1 MTTGSLK
8 FRLNKTAEEADE
20 ITSKYWGTFPR
31 VQPWLQETV
40 HAMHKHHLV
49 RYWSGRVWR
58 EDDQDHFYKGCNAQ
72 IQGGAADL
80 IQLAIIRAQTVLQAN
95 GWGTIASIIHDE
107 IMAEVKDEYLE
118 QAIPVLVKIM
128 ELEDIFNLP
137 FKAEAKVGKTYGKF
151 DDYEVGELDEIDWK
165 AYLPENA
172 DLERL
177 TLKPWKEV
185 YGPKIVATEGG
196 LNG

>member
-8 FRLNKTAEEADE
+8 FRLNKTEEEADE
-20 ITSKYWGTFPR
+20 ITAKYWGTFPR

-40 HAMHKHHLV
+40 KAMHKHHLV
-49 RYWSGRVWR
+49 RYWSGRIWR
-58 EDDQDHFYKGCNAQ
+58 EDEQDNFYKGCNAQ

-80 IQLAIIRAQTVLQAN
+80 IQLAIVRAQTVLQAN

-107 IMAEVKDEYLE
+107 IMAEVKDECLE
-118 QAIPVLVKIM
+118 EAIPVLVKIM

-151 DDYEVGELDEIDWK
+151 DDYDFGELGGIDWK
-165 AYLPENA
+165 AFLPASA

-185 YGPKIVATEGG
+185 YGSKVVAVGG
-196 LNG
+196 GQNG